1 MSLGIVTAF
10 IAMVC
15 WGVGDFFIQKSA
27 RKIGDW
33 QTLFLITFFGT
44 VLLLPFVW
52 NDLGN
57 FWEGINSTF
66 FILMGAGALLFVA
79 ALLEFEALKEG
90 KISVI
95 EPTWSMEIPTAAI
108 LASVVL
114 REVLGINQIIFM
126 AFLILGLVL
135 VSYRGGKLDK
145 KFFLEKGVPISILAA
160 LLMGATNFFVG
171 WGARETNP
179 LVISFVISLFS
190 LIGSSIF
197 ILIKGKM
204 KETFKH
210 VVSYPKTIIPM
221 MILDNIAWIAF
232 AIAMTV
238 APIGITVAISESYII
253 IAVLLGIFIG
263 KEKLLKHQYIGLI
276 LALIAAIALS
286 ITI

>member
-1 MSLGIVTAF
+1 MSTGIIAALV
-10 IAMVC
+10 AMVC

-33 QTLFLITFFGT
+33 QTLFLITLLGT
-44 VLLLPFVW
+44 FVLLPFVW
-52 NDLGN
+52 GDIPTLFRGLDK
-57 FWEGINSTF
+57 TF
-66 FILMGAGALLFVA
+66 FILMGAAGLLFIA

-108 LASVVL
+108 LASL
-114 REVLGINQIIFM
+114 VLGEAINGSQIMFVVILIFG
-126 AFLILGLVL
+126 LIL
-135 VSYRGGKLDK
+135 VSYKGGKLSK
-145 KFFLEKGVPISILAA
+145 NFFLEKGVPISILAA
-160 LLMGATNFFVG
+160 LLMGGTNFFVG

-179 LVISFVISLFS
+179 LVINFVISLFS
-190 LIGSSIF
+190 LIGSFIF
-197 ILIKGKM
+197 ILFKGKV

-210 VVSYPKTIIPM
+210 LIEYPKTIVPM
-221 MILDNIAWIAF
+221 MVLDNIAWIAF
-232 AIAMTV
+232 ALAMTL

-263 KEKLLKHQYIGLI
+263 KEKLLRYQYVGLL
-276 LALIAAIALS
+276 LAVAGAIALS

>member
-1 MSLGIVTAF
+1 MSLGIITAF
-10 IAMVC
+10 IAMIC

-33 QTLFLITFFGT
+33 QTLFLITLFGT

-52 NDLGN
+52 TDLAN
-57 FWEGINSTF
+57 FWEGINKTF
-66 FILMGAGALLFVA
+66 FILMTAGGFLFVA

-108 LASVVL
+108 LASLVL
-114 REVLGINQIIFM
+114 REVLGLNQIIFM
-126 AFLILGLVL
+126 VALILGLVL
-135 VSYRGGKLDK
+135 VSYRGGKLDR
-145 KFFLEKGVPISILAA
+145 KFFLEKGVPVSILAA
-160 LLMGATNFFVG
+160 LLMGGTNFFVG

-179 LVISFVISLFS
+179 LVINFVISLFS

-197 ILIKGKM
+197 ILIQGKM

-210 VVSYPKTIIPM
+210 VISYPKIVIPM
-221 MILDNIAWIAF
+221 MVLDNAAWIAF

-263 KEKLLKHQYIGLI
+263 KEKLLKHQYVGLVI
-276 LALIAAIALS
+276 ALLAAIALS